1 MNVRVYKPLLFV
13 ACLLPVAWLILRI
26 AGFVQPGLGAN
37 PAEEIQDELG
47 VWALRL
53 LLATL
58 CVTPAARLLKKPRL
72 YRFRRMLGLFAFF
85 YCTLHP
91 LAYFLLDLQLDFAH
105 LGEDLLK
112 RTFITVGM
120 GAVLLL
126 IPLAFTSTRG
136 WQRRLG
142 RRWNRLH
149 RLIYPAAMLACWH
162 FYWQVKADTAE
173 PLVYCAILALL
184 LGIRFWWSRLGGR
197 LFRGG

>member
-1 MNVRVYKPLLFV
+1 MRIYKPLLFA
-13 ACLLPVAWLILRI
+13 ACLLPVIWLVLRI
-26 AGFVQPGLGAN
+26 AGVVEPGLGAN

-53 LLATL
+53 LLVTL

-91 LAYFLLDLQLDFAH
+91 LAYFLLDLQLDFSH

-112 RTFITVGM
+112 RTFITLGM

-126 IPLAFTSTRG
+126 IPLAVTSTRG

-149 RLIYPAAMLACWH
+149 RLVYPGRDPGLLAFLLAGQGRHDRAAGILRHSRPAAGH
-162 FYWQVKADTAE
+162 TF
-173 PLVYCAILALL
+173 LVVAP
-184 LGIRFWWSRLGGR
+184 
-197 LFRGG
+197 

>member
-1 MNVRVYKPLLFV
+1 MNMRVYKPLLFA
-13 ACLLPVAWLILRI
+13 ACLAPLIWLVLRI
-26 AGFVQPGLGAN
+26 AGLAQPGLGAN
-37 PAEEIQDELG
+37 PAEEVQDELG

-53 LLATL
+53 LLVTL
-58 CVTPAARLLKKPRL
+58 CVTPAARLAKKPRL
-72 YRFRRMLGLFAFF
+72 YRFRRMLGLYAFF
-85 YCTLHP
+85 YCMLHP
-91 LAYFLLDLQLDFAH
+91 LAYFLLDLQLDFGH

-126 IPLAFTSTRG
+126 FPLAITSTKG

-149 RLIYPAAMLACWH
+149 RLVYPAASLACWH
-162 FYWQVKADTAE
+162 FYWQVKADTVE

-184 LGIRFWWSRLGGR
+184 LGMRFWWSPLKGR
-197 LFRGG
+197 LLRGG